1 WSPMCASQEPLHAR
15 GVRHR
20 YCAQP
25 RLNAMCVTG
34 WSFHRGAGLHAPL
47 ASGLT
52 PHVVIVVEELPRDL
66 HARGMRED
74 RASIVDVP
82 TTQTKFVA
90 DTSLHERLEAV
101 RSFIR
106 ERMLRSREPASR
118 AWD

>member
-1 WSPMCASQEPLHAR
+1 MCASQEPLQ
-15 GVRHR
+15 VRHR

-74 RASIVDVP
+74 RASIVEVP
-82 TTQTKFVA
+82 TPQTKFVA
-90 DTSLHERLEAV
+90 DTSPTSAWRPAEFNPRADV
-101 RSFIR
+101 A
-106 ERMLRSREPASR
+106 EPRTRKSCVGLI
-118 AWD
+118 WMW